1 MTRITKN
8 RDFRHGLKGLLRRES
23 ILYESY
29 GSRADASRNVP
40 TFQLKASMGCDLKF
54 ANIEKT
60 LEVLYDNF
68 GSR

>member
-1 MTRITKN
+1 MQ
-8 RDFRHGLKGLLRRES
+8 HGNP
-23 ILYESY
+23 YESY

-40 TFQLKASMGCDLKF
+40 TFQLKAAMGCDLKF